1 MNETIKATAS
11 ALAVII
17 VNVASLFGI
26 GMDEGVWA
34 DGLCAVAMLLS
45 TMWGIWHNHN
55 FTHAA
60 QEGQKVTDGIKA
72 GGEAD

>member
-1 MNETIKATAS
+1 MNETVKATAS

-26 GMDEGVWA
+26 AMDEGVWA
-34 DGLCAVAMLLS
+34 DGLYAVAMLLS

-55 FTHAA
+55 FTQAA
-60 QEGQKVTDGIKA
+60 KEGQKVTDGIKA
-72 GGEAD
+72 GGEGA